1 VALVPKDPRPDWR
14 LITKHTTPLSI
25 LVYVINKKS
34 QNHYAEQVLNM
45 IGAEKRNQGSWEAGG
60 GEAKELAETKQE
72 ILADYVPVGTRTFK
86 VKDTSA
92 YKVGDTLMV
101 GRGGNQ
107 EWINTIGMQ
116 KVNTWDPFTMK
127 FQRVVQQVTRDSVT
141 VDAPIVNAID
151 RRWGG
156 GSLVRYEWPERIEN
170 VGVEGIRYVGN
181 HGLELDERAAELA
194 DRIAAFRDSVAL
206 PVEDKGLSLSYH
218 YRGAEDE
225 ETAKARLEEVAG
237 LARAEGL
244 DPRWGRKVLEIRPPV
259 AADKGTA
266 VTALLAS
273 GPSRNGLYGGADTTD
288 LDGFEGRRRAGLDH
302 AVRVAVASEE
312 GPAELPRAA
321 DLVVQGPAQL
331 ASLLA
336 TL

>member
-1 VALVPKDPRPDWR
+1 VDLLAPLREAPGAAALLFDVDGTLAPIAARP
-14 LITKHTTPLSI
+14 
-25 LVYVINKKS
+25 
-34 QNHYAEQVLNM
+34 
-45 IGAEKRNQGSWEAGG
+45 
-60 GEAKELAETKQE
+60 ELAFVPPETKLE
-72 ILADYVPVGTRTFK
+72 LARLAAGYLLVACI
-86 VKDTSA
+86 S
-92 YKVGDTLMV
+92 
-101 GRGGNQ
+101 GRSG
-107 EWINTIGMQ
+107 EE
-116 KVNTWDPFTMK
+116 
-127 FQRVVQQVTRDSVT
+127 
-141 VDAPIVNAID
+141 AEA
-151 RRWGG
+151 
-156 GSLVRYEWPERIEN
+156 L

-225 ETAKARLEEVAG
+225 ETAKARLEEVAE

-273 GPSRNGLYGGADTTD
+273 VPARNGLYAGDDTTD
-288 LDGFEGRRRAGLDH
+288 LDAFEGLTRAGLDH